1 MNNNKKMR
9 KKRKEKKRN
18 QLSCV
23 CLEIGREGEKKR
35 D

>member
-1 MNNNKKMR
+1 MR
-9 KKRKEKKRN
+9 KETNNSKNKKEKKRN